1 MWSAGSTSLEC
12 SLIYHLPFSQSLP
25 SSRHE
30 GSISILLISQRIN
43 WFLPWCQYNWRS
55 QALTHCSPF
64 LYSKGCQEL
73 LWSYVMLPWE
83 RRSTSKLSFSNASK
97 LVWFLL
103 QWSAGFLIWSH
114 GVLQSHGPQTLW
126 HQRPWK
132 TVFPQT
138 GALRRMALHL
148 LCSLFLLLSLKH
160 NLRSSGIR
168 SQGGWRPLAQR
179 DCHLWVSSLINPLHM
194 YP

>member
-1 MWSAGSTSLEC
+1 MGQWGDSQVRLLFADHRQASCLKFRMWSAGSTSLEC

-25 SSRHE
+25 SSSHE
-30 GSISILLISQRIN
+30 GSPSILLISQRIN
-43 WFLPWCQYNWRS
+43 WFLPWCQHNWRS

-83 RRSTSKLSFSNASK
+83 RHSTSKLSFSNASK
-97 LVWFLL
+97 LVWSLL
-103 QWSAGFLIWSH
+103 HWSAGFLIWSH

-138 GALRRMALHL
+138 GAMREDGITFIM
-148 LCSLFLLLSLKH
+148 LFISIIIT
-160 NLRSSGIR
+160 SAPPQIIR
-168 SQGGWRPLAQR
+168 
-179 DCHLWVSSLINPLHM
+179 H
-194 YP
+194 